1 VRVSVVIPTLNEARN
16 IPHVLR
22 ALPPS
27 VDQVIV
33 VDGRSVDGTVE
44 AALSTRPDATVLRQA
59 RRGKGNAL
67 AAGIAAAEGEY
78 VVLMDADGSMDPAE
92 VDHFVAALERGADYA
107 KGTRFRP
114 PGGSTDLTLIRR
126 VGNAGLNGLTN
137 MLFRTEFTDLCYGYN
152 AFRRHACQDVFGL
165 PDPEEQGSTQR
176 WGDGFEV
183 ETIINIRAAKAGLVI
198 EEVASFEHPRRFG
211 VSNLNTVRDGFRVL
225 RTILRER
232 LGRTGRSGHARRYP
246 AASGTQCGP
255 THESVRVNPSAEPV
269 TPQAPGDPA
278 QPQVA

>member
-1 VRVSVVIPTLNEARN
+1 
-16 IPHVLR
+16 
-22 ALPPS
+22 

-44 AALSTRPDATVLRQA
+44 AALATRPDTTVVRQA
-59 RRGKGNAL
+59 RCGKGNAL

-78 VVLMDADGSMDPAE
+78 VVLMDADGSMDPTE
-92 VDHFVAALERGADYA
+92 VDRFVAVLEQGADYA

-114 PGGSTDLTLIRR
+114 PGGSTDLTLVRR

-137 MLFRTEFTDLCYGYN
+137 LLFRTQFTDLCYGYN
-152 AFRRHACQDVFGL
+152 AFRRRTCQDVFGL
-165 PDPEEQGSTQR
+165 PDPEEPGSSRR

-232 LGRTGRSGHARRYP
+232 LGHTDQSGRARRYP
-246 AASGTQCGP
+246 AGSGTQYR
-255 THESVRVNPSAEPV
+255 TAHESVRLDPSSAEPA
-269 TPQAPGDPA
+269 TPQTPGDPA